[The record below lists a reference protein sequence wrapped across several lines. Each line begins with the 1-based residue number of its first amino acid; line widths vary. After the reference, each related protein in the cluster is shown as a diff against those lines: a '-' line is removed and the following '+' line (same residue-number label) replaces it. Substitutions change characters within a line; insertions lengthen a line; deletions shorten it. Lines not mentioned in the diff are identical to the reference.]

1 MSGGLWVIC
10 LPHHLK
16 KKMVA
21 AFNKLVVNVSLL
33 LEDILDAAKAAKDSL
48 GGNSLPE
55 IQSPFSAGLPWP
67 FDL

>member
-1 MSGGLWVIC
+1 
-10 LPHHLK
+10 
-16 KKMVA
+16 MVA

-55 IQSPFSAGLPWP
+55 IQIPFSAGLPWP